1 MQADWQRAREP
12 PASEAKRGIGVMTE
26 REWRTPALVLVS
38 GAMVLFLSLGIRQS
52 YGLFLKPISEALGGG
67 RATFAFAIAIQVV
80 MWGLAQP
87 LLGPVADRLGVGRI
101 VAAGGLLIAAGTAM
115 VAWATGQAAL
125 VIGLGIL
132 VGTGV
137 GCASFA
143 MVLTAVARR
152 YPPEKRTLAFGIC
165 TAVGSFGMFAM
176 VPIGQMLQARLA
188 WDGALLVMAVLA
200 LAILPL
206 AWPLAGRPQ
215 AQAAG
220 GQSLGQAL
228 GEALRHHGFWLL
240 CGGYFVCG
248 FHVTFIATHLPA
260 YLVDRT
266 LSFSTAAW
274 ALSLIGLFN
283 VLGSLLAGM
292 LGQRFRKKYLL
303 SAIYVARSM
312 VILGFIML
320 PLSAT
325 SAYIFAAVIGVLW
338 LSTVPLTTGLVGQ
351 IFGVRY
357 LGTIGGLV
365 FLSHQLGS
373 FAGVWLG
380 GYLFDAT
387 GSYDVVWWLSIA
399 LGLFA
404 AILHYPIDDRVLAA
418 QPTGA

>member
-1 MQADWQRAREP
+1 MQ
-12 PASEAKRGIGVMTE
+12 E
-26 REWRTPALVLVS
+26 RDWRTPALVLVA
-38 GAMVLFLSLGIRQS
+38 GAAVLFLSLGIRQS
-52 YGLFLKPISEALGGG
+52 YGLFLKPISDMLGGG
-67 RATFAFAIAIQVV
+67 RATFAFAIAVQVV

-87 LLGPVADRLGVGRI
+87 LLGPVADRVGVGRI

-115 VAWATGQAAL
+115 VAWAGGQVAL
-125 VIGLGIL
+125 VAGLGIL

-143 MVLTAVARR
+143 MVLAAVARR
-152 YPPEKRTLAFGIC
+152 YPAEKRTLAFGIC

-176 VPIGQMLQARLA
+176 VPIGQLLQARFD
-188 WDGALLVMAVLA
+188 WDGALLIMAVLA

-206 AWPLAGRPQ
+206 AWPLAGRP
-215 AQAAG
+215 AAPAG
-220 GQSLGQAL
+220 AGQSLGQAL
-228 GEALRHHGFWLL
+228 AQALGHRGFWLL
-240 CGGYFVCG
+240 CSGYFVCG

-266 LSFSTAAW
+266 LSFTTAAW

-283 VLGSLLAGM
+283 VAGSLLAGV

-303 SAIYVARSM
+303 SLIYAVRAV
-312 VILGFIML
+312 VILAFITL
-320 PLSAT
+320 PLSAA
-325 SAYIFAAVIGVLW
+325 SAYVFAAVIGVLW

-387 GSYDVVWWLSIA
+387 GSYDLVWWLSIA
-399 LGLFA
+399 LGLLA
-404 AILHYPIDDRVLAA
+404 AILHYPIDDRILVP
-418 QPTGA
+418 QPAS

>member
-1 MQADWQRAREP
+1 
-12 PASEAKRGIGVMTE
+12 
-26 REWRTPALVLVS
+26 
-38 GAMVLFLSLGIRQS
+38 MVL
-52 YGLFLKPISEALGGG
+52 A
-67 RATFAFAIAIQVV
+67 
-80 MWGLAQP
+80 
-87 LLGPVADRLGVGRI
+87 
-101 VAAGGLLIAAGTAM
+101 
-115 VAWATGQAAL
+115 
-125 VIGLGIL
+125 
-132 VGTGV
+132 
-137 GCASFA
+137 
-143 MVLTAVARR
+143 AVARR
-152 YPPEKRTLAFGIC
+152 YPAEKRTLAFGIC

-176 VPIGQMLQARLA
+176 VPVGQMLQARFA
-188 WDGALLVMAVLA
+188 WDGALLVLAVLA

-228 GEALRHHGFWLL
+228 AQALRHHGFWLL

-283 VLGSLLAGM
+283 VVGSLLAGM

-303 SAIYVARSM
+303 SLIYATRSV

-320 PLSAT
+320 PLSAV
-325 SAYIFAAVIGVLW
+325 SAYVFAALIGVLW

-380 GYLFDAT
+380 GYLFDVT

-404 AILHYPIDDRVLAA
+404 AVLHYPIDDRAVAA
-418 QPTGA
+418 QPA

>member
-1 MQADWQRAREP
+1 MQ
-12 PASEAKRGIGVMTE
+12 E
-26 REWRTPALVLVS
+26 RDWRTPALVLVA
-38 GAMVLFLSLGIRQS
+38 GAAVLFLSLGIRQS
-52 YGLFLKPISEALGGG
+52 YGLFLKPISDMLGGG
-67 RATFAFAIAIQVV
+67 RATFAFAIAVQVV
-80 MWGLAQP
+80 MWGVAQP
-87 LLGPVADRLGVGRI
+87 LLGPVADRIGVGRI

-115 VAWATGQAAL
+115 VAWAGGQVAL
-125 VIGLGIL
+125 VAGLGIL

-143 MVLTAVARR
+143 MVLAAVARR
-152 YPPEKRTLAFGIC
+152 YPAEKRTLAFGIC

-176 VPIGQMLQARLA
+176 VPVGQILQARFD
-188 WDGALLVMAVLA
+188 WDGALLIMAVLA

-206 AWPLAGRPQ
+206 AWPLAGRP
-215 AQAAG
+215 AAPAG
-220 GQSLGQAL
+220 AGQSLGQAL
-228 GEALRHHGFWLL
+228 AQALGHRGFWLL

-266 LSFSTAAW
+266 LSFTTAAW

-283 VLGSLLAGM
+283 VAGSLLAGV

-303 SAIYVARSM
+303 SLIYAARAV
-312 VILGFIML
+312 VILAFITL
-320 PLSAT
+320 PLSAA
-325 SAYIFAAVIGVLW
+325 SAYVFAAVIGVLW

-387 GSYDVVWWLSIA
+387 GSYDLVWWLSIG
-399 LGLFA
+399 LGLLA
-404 AILHYPIDDRVLAA
+404 AILHYPIDDRILVP
-418 QPTGA
+418 QPAS

>member
-1 MQADWQRAREP
+1 MQ
-12 PASEAKRGIGVMTE
+12 E
-26 REWRTPALVLVS
+26 RDWRTPALVLVA
-38 GAMVLFLSLGIRQS
+38 GAAVLFLSLGIRQS
-52 YGLFLKPISEALGGG
+52 YGLFLKPISDMLGGG
-67 RATFAFAIAIQVV
+67 RATFAFAIAVQVV

-87 LLGPVADRLGVGRI
+87 LLGPVADRVGVGRI

-115 VAWATGQAAL
+115 VAWAGGQVAL
-125 VIGLGIL
+125 VAGLGIL

-143 MVLTAVARR
+143 MVLAAVARR
-152 YPPEKRTLAFGIC
+152 YPAEKRTLAFGIC

-176 VPIGQMLQARLA
+176 VPIGQLLQARFD
-188 WDGALLVMAVLA
+188 WDGALLIMAVLA

-206 AWPLAGRPQ
+206 AWPLAGRP
-215 AQAAG
+215 AAPAG
-220 GQSLGQAL
+220 AGQSLGQAL
-228 GEALRHHGFWLL
+228 AQALGHRGFWLL

-266 LSFSTAAW
+266 LSFTTAAW

-283 VLGSLLAGM
+283 VAGSLLAGV

-303 SAIYVARSM
+303 SLIYAARAV
-312 VILGFIML
+312 VILAFITL
-320 PLSAT
+320 PLSAA
-325 SAYIFAAVIGVLW
+325 SAYVFAAVIGVLW

-387 GSYDVVWWLSIA
+387 GSYDLVWWLSIG
-399 LGLFA
+399 LGLLA
-404 AILHYPIDDRVLAA
+404 AILHYPIDDRILVP
-418 QPTGA
+418 QPAS

>member
-1 MQADWQRAREP
+1 MQ
-12 PASEAKRGIGVMTE
+12 E
-26 REWRTPALVLVS
+26 RDWRTPALVLVA
-38 GAMVLFLSLGIRQS
+38 GAAVLFLSLGIRQS
-52 YGLFLKPISEALGGG
+52 YGLFLKPISDMLGGG
-67 RATFAFAIAIQVV
+67 RATFAFAIAVQVV

-87 LLGPVADRLGVGRI
+87 LLGPVADRVGVGRI

-115 VAWATGQAAL
+115 VAWAGGQVAL
-125 VIGLGIL
+125 VAGLGIL

-143 MVLTAVARR
+143 MVLAAVARR
-152 YPPEKRTLAFGIC
+152 YPAEKRTLAFGIC

-176 VPIGQMLQARLA
+176 VPVGQILQARFD
-188 WDGALLVMAVLA
+188 WDGALLIMAVLA

-206 AWPLAGRPQ
+206 AWPLAGRP
-215 AQAAG
+215 AAPAG
-220 GQSLGQAL
+220 AGQSLGQAL
-228 GEALRHHGFWLL
+228 AQALGHRGFWLL

-266 LSFSTAAW
+266 LSFTTAAW

-283 VLGSLLAGM
+283 VAGSLLAGV

-303 SAIYVARSM
+303 SLIYAARAV
-312 VILGFIML
+312 VILAFITL
-320 PLSAT
+320 PLSAA
-325 SAYIFAAVIGVLW
+325 SAYVFAAVIGVLW

-387 GSYDVVWWLSIA
+387 GSYDLVWWLSIG
-399 LGLFA
+399 LGLLA
-404 AILHYPIDDRVLAA
+404 AILHYPIDDRILVP
-418 QPTGA
+418 QPAS

>member
-1 MQADWQRAREP
+1 MQ
-12 PASEAKRGIGVMTE
+12 E
-26 REWRTPALVLVS
+26 RDWRTPALVLIA
-38 GAMVLFLSLGIRQS
+38 GAAVLFLSLGIRQS
-52 YGLFLKPISEALGGG
+52 YGLFLKPVSDMLGGG
-67 RATFAFAIAIQVV
+67 RATFAFAIAVQVV
-80 MWGLAQP
+80 MWGVAQP
-87 LLGPVADRLGVGRI
+87 LLGPVADRVGVGRI

-115 VAWATGQAAL
+115 VAWAGGQVAL
-125 VIGLGIL
+125 IAGLGIL

-143 MVLTAVARR
+143 MVLAAVARR
-152 YPPEKRTLAFGIC
+152 YPAEKRTLAFGIC

-176 VPIGQMLQARLA
+176 VPIGQILQARFD

-206 AWPLAGRPQ
+206 AWPLAGRP
-215 AQAAG
+215 AALSGG

-228 GEALRHHGFWLL
+228 QQALGHRGFWLL
-240 CGGYFVCG
+240 CSGYFVCG

-266 LSFSTAAW
+266 LSFATAAW

-283 VLGSLLAGM
+283 VAGSLLAGV

-303 SAIYVARSM
+303 SLIYAARAV
-312 VILGFIML
+312 VILAFIML
-320 PLSAT
+320 PLSAA
-325 SAYIFAAVIGVLW
+325 SAYVFAAVIGILW

-387 GSYDVVWWLSIA
+387 GSYDLVWWLSIA
-399 LGLFA
+399 LGLVA
-404 AILHYPIDDRVLAA
+404 AILHYPIDDRILVP
-418 QPTGA
+418 QPAS

>member
-1 MQADWQRAREP
+1 
-12 PASEAKRGIGVMTE
+12 MTD
-26 REWRTPALVLVS
+26 REWRTPALVLIS

-87 LLGPVADRLGVGRI
+87 LLGPMADRLGVGRI
-101 VAAGGLLIAAGTAM
+101 VAAGGLLIAGGTAM
-115 VAWATGQAAL
+115 VAWASGQAAL
-125 VIGLGIL
+125 VIGLGFL

-143 MVLTAVARR
+143 MVLAAVARH

-206 AWPLAGRPQ
+206 AVPLAGRP
-215 AQAAG
+215 AAHAAG

-228 GEALRHHGFWLL
+228 NEALRHQGFWLL

-283 VLGSLLAGM
+283 VVGSLLAGM

-303 SAIYVARSM
+303 SVIYAARAV

-320 PLSAT
+320 PLSAV
-325 SAYIFAAVIGVLW
+325 SAYVFAALIGVLW

-404 AILHYPIDDRVLAA
+404 AILHYPIDDRQLVA
-418 QPTGA
+418 QPS

>member
-1 MQADWQRAREP
+1 
-12 PASEAKRGIGVMTE
+12 MTE
-26 REWRTPALVLVS
+26 RDWRTPALVLIS

-52 YGLFLKPISEALGGG
+52 YGLFLKPISDVLGGG
-67 RATFAFAIAIQVV
+67 RATFAFAVAVQVI

-87 LLGPVADRLGVGRI
+87 LLGPVADRVGVGRI

-115 VAWATGQAAL
+115 VAWATGQVSL
-125 VIGLGIL
+125 IIGLGLL

-137 GCASFA
+137 GCASFS
-143 MVLTAVARR
+143 MVLAAVARR
-152 YPPEKRTLAFGIC
+152 YPAEKRTLAFGIC

-176 VPIGQMLQARLA
+176 VPVGQMLQARFA
-188 WDGALLVMAVLA
+188 WDGALLVLAVLA

-228 GEALRHHGFWLL
+228 AQALRHHGFWLL

-283 VLGSLLAGM
+283 VVGSLLAGM

-303 SAIYVARSM
+303 SLIYATRSV

-320 PLSAT
+320 PLSAV
-325 SAYIFAAVIGVLW
+325 SAYVFAALIGVLW

-365 FLSHQLGS
+365 FLNHQLGS

-380 GYLFDAT
+380 GYLFDVT

-404 AILHYPIDDRVLAA
+404 AVLHYPIDDRAVAA
-418 QPTGA
+418 QPA

>member
-1 MQADWQRAREP
+1 MQ
-12 PASEAKRGIGVMTE
+12 E
-26 REWRTPALVLVS
+26 RDWRTPALVLVA
-38 GAMVLFLSLGIRQS
+38 GAAVLFLSLGIRQS
-52 YGLFLKPISEALGGG
+52 YGLFLKPISDMLGGG
-67 RATFAFAIAIQVV
+67 RATFAFAIAVQVV

-87 LLGPVADRLGVGRI
+87 LLGPVADRVGVGRI

-115 VAWATGQAAL
+115 VAWAGGQVAL
-125 VIGLGIL
+125 VAGLGIL

-143 MVLTAVARR
+143 MVLAAVARR
-152 YPPEKRTLAFGIC
+152 YPAEKRTLAFGIC

-176 VPIGQMLQARLA
+176 VPIGQLLQARFD
-188 WDGALLVMAVLA
+188 WDGALLIMAVLA

-206 AWPLAGRPQ
+206 AWPLAGRP
-215 AQAAG
+215 AAPAG
-220 GQSLGQAL
+220 AGQSLGQAL
-228 GEALRHHGFWLL
+228 AQALGHRGFWLL

-266 LSFSTAAW
+266 LSFTTAAW

-283 VLGSLLAGM
+283 VAGSLLAGV

-303 SAIYVARSM
+303 SLIYAARAV
-312 VILGFIML
+312 VILAFITL
-320 PLSAT
+320 PLSAA
-325 SAYIFAAVIGVLW
+325 SAYVFAAVIGVLW

-387 GSYDVVWWLSIA
+387 GSYDLVWWLSIA
-399 LGLFA
+399 LGLLA
-404 AILHYPIDDRVLAA
+404 AILHYPIDDRILVP
-418 QPTGA
+418 QPAS